1 MLCGTGGGGTYIPF
15 SGLDSDEP
23 GDSAGSVPTGTGE
36 ESVQWGGCSG
46 TIWRCLWLPT
56 TEQESVLNSER
67 QPAWFPEEWSLSNQ
81 EEESKPM
88 LGR

>member
-46 TIWRCLWLPT
+46 TI
-56 TEQESVLNSER
+56 
-67 QPAWFPEEWSLSNQ
+67 
-81 EEESKPM
+81 
-88 LGR
+88 